1 MCVCVCAC
9 ITSHLANYFLLSA
22 HVHCAFRT
30 YQIQC
35 PSAEEVREVV
45 ITHLKEKEILDNS
58 LPSSIIIG
66 PFYINVDNVKQSL
79 SKKRKAL
86 ATSMLDIL
94 AKNLHKEVDSVS
106 NHCPGPSNHNT
117 QAALLT

>member
-1 MCVCVCAC
+1 MQVCVC
-9 ITSHLANYFLLSA
+9 LF
-22 HVHCAFRT
+22 VHAFPPIPLTILCSLYVFSTFRT

-45 ITHLKEKEILDNS
+45 ITYLKEKEILDNS
-58 LPSSIIIG
+58 LPSSIVIG
-66 PFYINVDNVKQSL
+66 PFYINVNNVKQSL

-94 AKNLHKEVDSVS
+94 AKNLHKEVDNVS
-106 NHCPGPSNHNT
+106 NELPVPNDHGNT
-117 QAALLT
+117 

>member
-1 MCVCVCAC
+1 M
-9 ITSHLANYFLLSA
+9 
-22 HVHCAFRT
+22 
-30 YQIQC
+30 
-35 PSAEEVREVV
+35 V

-58 LPSSIIIG
+58 LPGSIIIG

-106 NHCPGPSNHNT
+106 SYWPGPSHHSNT
-117 QAALLT
+117 QAALNTWCAPTSKMP